1 MTDKILRVK
10 WMLLVCIFAA
20 ALTARAEDVLR
31 ATLPNGMRV
40 IIVPNRLA
48 PVVTTMVNYQVG
60 SDETPAGFPGT
71 AHAEEHMMF
80 RGSPGVDADQI
91 AALSAAMGGNDNA
104 DTQQAVTQ
112 YFFTTPSENLDVPLH
127 IEAARMQA
135 LLPDESLWTK
145 ERGAIEQE
153 VAQDL
158 SNPVYVFYTQLLEAM
173 FKGTPYEHDALGTRP
188 SFDKTTG
195 ADLRKFHD
203 DWYCPNNAIL
213 VIVGNVEPTN
223 ALARVQEIFGK
234 IPAKTLPARPEY
246 NFSPV
251 TPATLHRDT
260 DLPYGM
266 TAVVFRFPGSDNP
279 DFAAAQI
286 LADVLSSQRG
296 KLYGLVPDGKAL
308 FADFEYE
315 TLQHAGLGYA
325 MAGFPTGGD
334 PTNLLSDVKNIL
346 LAELTNGVSADLV
359 EAAKRREIIS
369 AELAKNSIEG
379 LANAW
384 SSAVAIENR
393 NSPDDDI
400 NAIRQVTVDDVN
412 RVAKKYLDFDHAI
425 TAILTPQ
432 DSGKPIS
439 SKSFGGAENFGSSK
453 NENVK
458 LPKWA
463 KKLTDKLPEPVSTL
477 NPFTTNLAN
486 GIRLIVQPTEVS
498 GTITVKGRV
507 KNNPKVQTPAGKDGV
522 DRALDELFSY
532 GTKSLDRLTFQKAL
546 DDIGANESAGADFS
560 LEVLPE
566 NFARGVQLLADN
578 ELSPALPE
586 DDFKIIQQQLAKKVA
601 GELQSPDHKAAQ
613 ALTGALFPKGDPAQR
628 EATPET
634 VKALT
639 IDDVNNYYTSVFRPD
654 MTTIVVIGKIS
665 VDDAVA
671 TIEKNFGDWRAVGEK
686 PNTLFP
692 PAPDNAAFVAQV
704 PDAAR
709 VQDKVTLALTLALTR
724 TNADYY
730 ALQLGNHVL
739 GGGFYATRLYRD
751 LREKSG
757 LVYFVG
763 SSFTVWQT
771 RGYYTA
777 PYACDPE
784 NVTKARAM
792 IVRDLKQMQTEKVTE
807 RELHQAKL
815 MLLRDIP
822 LAEAS
827 VDSIAGGWLSRSTLG
842 LPLDE
847 PVSAGKIYSAM
858 DAKTV
863 QAAFKKWL
871 RPDDLVQ
878 ITQGPEPK

>member
-1 MTDKILRVK
+1 MTDKILRIGCAVLIS
-10 WMLLVCIFAA
+10 LLVAA
-20 ALTARAEDVLR
+20 GTARAQDVLR
-31 ATLPNGMRV
+31 DTLPNGMQV
-40 IIVPNRLA
+40 IIVRNTLA
-48 PVVTTMVNYQVG
+48 PVVTTMVNYKVG

-112 YFFTTPSENLDVPLH
+112 YFFTTTAENLAIPLR

-173 FKGTPYEHDALGTRP
+173 FKGTPYQHDALGTRP

-195 ADLRKFHD
+195 TDLRKFHD
-203 DWYCPNNAIL
+203 DWYCPNNAIF
-213 VIVGNVEPTN
+213 VIVGDVDPTN
-223 ALARVQEIFGK
+223 ALAQVKEIFGK
-234 IPAKTLPARPEY
+234 IPAKTLPTRPEY
-246 NFSPV
+246 NFSTV
-251 TPATLHRDT
+251 TPDTLHRDT

-266 TAVVFRFPGSDNP
+266 TAIVFRFPGSDSP
-279 DFAAAQI
+279 DNAAAQI
-286 LADVLSSQRG
+286 LSDVLSSERG
-296 KLYGLVPDGKAL
+296 KLYGLVPDGKAI
-308 FADFEYE
+308 FASFDYE

-334 PTNLLSDVKNIL
+334 PTNLLGNVKDIL
-346 LAELTNGVSADLV
+346 LAELTNGISADLV

-369 AELAKNSIEG
+369 AELNKNSIQG

-384 SSAVAIENR
+384 SSAVAIEGR

-400 NAIRQVTVDDVN
+400 DAIRKVTVDDVN
-412 RVAKKYLDFDHAI
+412 RIAKKYIDFDHAI

-439 SKSFGGAENFGSSK
+439 SKSFGGAENFATSK
-453 NENVK
+453 NANVK
-458 LPKWA
+458 LPSWA
-463 KKLTDKLPEPVSTL
+463 KKLTAKLPEPVSTL
-477 NPFTTNLAN
+477 SPYTTNLAN
-486 GIRLIVQPTEVS
+486 GLKVIVQPVDVS

-507 KNNPKVQTPAGKDGV
+507 KNNAKVQSPAGKDGV
-522 DRALDELFSY
+522 ERALDELFSY
-532 GTKSLDRLTFQKAL
+532 GSKSLDRLAFQKAL

-566 NFARGVQLLADN
+566 NFERGMQLLADN

-586 DDFKIIQQQLAKKVA
+586 SDFKIIQDQLAKKVA
-601 GELQSPDHKAAQ
+601 GEQQSPDHKAGH
-613 ALTGALFPKGDPAQR
+613 ALTEALFPKGDPAQR
-628 EATPET
+628 EATPES
-634 VKALT
+634 VKSLT
-639 IDDVNNYYTSVFRPD
+639 IDDVKNYYASAFRPD
-654 MTTIVVIGKIS
+654 LTTIVVIGKIS
-665 VDDAVA
+665 VADAVA
-671 TIEKNFGDWRAVGEK
+671 ALEKNFGGWQAVGET
-686 PNTLFP
+686 PSTLFP
-692 PAPDNAAFVAQV
+692 PAPDNAAFVTQV

-709 VQDKVTLALTLALTR
+709 VQDKVTLAHTLAMTR

-757 LVYFVG
+757 LVYYVG
-763 SSFTVWQT
+763 SSFTVGQT
-771 RGYYTA
+771 RGYYTV

-792 IVRDLKQMQTEKVTE
+792 IIRDLKQMQTEKVTD

-822 LAEAS
+822 LAESS
-827 VDSIAGGWLSRSTLG
+827 VGDIAGGWLSRSTLD

-847 PVSAGKIYSAM
+847 PVRAGKIYSQM

-863 QAAFKKWL
+863 RDAFKKWL

-878 ITQGPEPK
+878 VTQGPEPK